1 MLLFQ
6 ELRQQQEAM
15 RQQLLLQSQ
24 QQQQTSMFFSGCFG
38 TLYHHLGL
46 REPQFPTSQQLQ
58 FDPSGPPPPIGRFV
72 QTPLA
77 SYPMSPL
84 LQTRVFAVPS
94 PAPALGQQQFGMTEE
109 QRALFLQQQE
119 MLRQFQHPSAQS
131 LPFTT
136 LTFEPIRLTAI
147 RPSSADTVPVSTTP
161 LADSTSVVT
170 EAVAS
175 SAPPTSSAP
184 PMMTPISPTISS
196 NNSDDDP
203 NHFIAAPSQSTPSSP
218 PQE

>member
-1 MLLFQ
+1 MLIFQ

-24 QQQQTSMFFSGCFG
+24 QQQQQSTTFFSGCFG
-38 TLYHHLGL
+38 TLYRHLGL
-46 REPQFPTSQQLQ
+46 LEPQLPTTQQLQ
-58 FDPSGPPPPIGRFV
+58 FDPSGPPPPIGGFV

-84 LQTRVFAVPS
+84 LQTGVFGS
-94 PAPALGQQQFGMTEE
+94 PAPAPGQQQYGMTEE

-119 MLRQFQHPSAQS
+119 MLRQFQHPSAQP
-131 LPFTT
+131 LPVTT
-136 LTFEPIRLTAI
+136 LTFEPIRPIAV
-147 RPSSADTVPVSTTP
+147 RPSSADTLPVSSAP
-161 LADSTSVVT
+161 LMDSTSVVT

-175 SAPPTSSAP
+175 TAPPTSLAP
-184 PMMTPISPTISS
+184 PPTTTVSPTVSS
-196 NNSDDDP
+196 GDSDADP
-203 NHFIAAPSQSTPSSP
+203 DCFIVAPSQSTPSSP